1 MVKKYIN
8 EQELQIAIS
17 EYNPDM
23 ELGHVVETQYEK
35 EVATVTYVSANTL
48 GFVEQVYAVVRRD
61 DQTNSIKKHLCY
73 TIR

>member
-1 MVKKYIN
+1 MTKQYIN
-8 EQELQIAIS
+8 DTNLQTAMAEYDS
-17 EYNPDM
+17 EM
-23 ELGHVVETQYEK
+23 ELGHVAKTPNGHRLG
-35 EVATVTYVSANTL
+35 TVTYVSANTL